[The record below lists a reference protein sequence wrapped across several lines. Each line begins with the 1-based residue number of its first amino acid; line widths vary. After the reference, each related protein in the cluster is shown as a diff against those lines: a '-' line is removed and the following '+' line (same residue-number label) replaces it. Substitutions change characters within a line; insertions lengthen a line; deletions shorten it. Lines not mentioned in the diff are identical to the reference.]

1 MCLHA
6 GAYPPPGAGAPPGP
20 PPLGYAPPPAAPAP
34 PAAPP
39 PVRPYGA
46 VPPPGPPPVAPPP
59 GAPVPGY
66 PDVIYLPNERIPASC
81 ACSQQSAKLA
91 GVCLFG
97 SCSLPSSSCIPMTTK
112 LAISCAARAAQHL
125 CALIGVRGASSAL
138 KWTPTVASHPTHS
151 GLRQRWLPHN
161 HRYAWYLLPGVW
173 MPSNEQLNWESIEG

>member
-97 SCSLPSSSCIPMTTK
+97 
-112 LAISCAARAAQHL
+112 
-125 CALIGVRGASSAL
+125 RGASSAL